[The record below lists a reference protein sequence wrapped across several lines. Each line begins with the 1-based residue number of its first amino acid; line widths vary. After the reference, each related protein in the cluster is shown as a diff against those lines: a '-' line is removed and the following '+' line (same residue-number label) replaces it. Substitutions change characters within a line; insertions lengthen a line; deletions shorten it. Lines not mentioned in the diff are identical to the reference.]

1 MKRVLKVDERVLFRG
16 AAEGRA
22 WWQRRKEFSW
32 GTKYLRFMSG
42 ILSRR
47 SSMEEGIYMPG

>member
-1 MKRVLKVDERVLFRG
+1 MDERVLFRG

-22 WWQRRKEFSW
+22 WWQRREEFSW

-42 ILSRR
+42 VLSRR
-47 SSMEEGIYMPG
+47 SSVAEGIYMPG